1 MFTLFTII
9 NPVYISPKNLRD
21 ILEQSV
27 IYGLMGFG
35 MTYVI
40 ITGGIDL
47 SSGATLA
54 LTSVTLG
61 YMLTNGVPI
70 LLALLLALLF
80 GALFGF
86 INGILVSY
94 MHLQPFI
101 ATMGT
106 MQMYRGIA
114 YVVTKGLPISGIPST
129 YRKIIY
135 SEIVPGSLIRTSSII
150 LVLVAIILGIILRK
164 TRFGSYLYAVGG
176 NEEATKLSGIN
187 VNYAKIGAYIVSGI
201 CATIA
206 GMIMIAKLGTAEP
219 TAAQNYEMNAIAAA
233 AIGGVSMSGGRGTI
247 FGTFV
252 GAILFSGL
260 KIGLIVSGVDSYWQF
275 VTTGIVIV
283 IAAYIEIAQTKLAER
298 KLIKGSSK

>member
-1 MFTLFTII
+1 
-9 NPVYISPKNLRD
+9 
-21 ILEQSV
+21 
-27 IYGLMGFG
+27 
-35 MTYVI
+35 
-40 ITGGIDL
+40 
-47 SSGATLA
+47 
-54 LTSVTLG
+54 
-61 YMLTNGVPI
+61 
-70 LLALLLALLF
+70 
-80 GALFGF
+80 
-86 INGILVSY
+86 

-114 YVVTKGLPISGIPST
+114 YVVTKGLPISGISST
-129 YRKIIY
+129 YRKIFY
-135 SEIVPGSLIRTSSII
+135 SEIVPGWLIRTSSII
-150 LVLVAIILGIILRK
+150 LVLVAIIFGIILRK

-187 VNYAKIGAYIVSGI
+187 VNYVKIGAYIVSGL

-219 TAAQNYEMNAIAAA
+219 TAAQNYEMDAIAAA
-233 AIGGVSMSGGRGTI
+233 AIGGASMSGGRGTI

-252 GAILFSGL
+252 GAIFFSGL
-260 KIGLIVSGVDSYWQF
+260 TIGLIVSGVDSYWQY
-275 VTTGIVIV
+275 VATGVVII